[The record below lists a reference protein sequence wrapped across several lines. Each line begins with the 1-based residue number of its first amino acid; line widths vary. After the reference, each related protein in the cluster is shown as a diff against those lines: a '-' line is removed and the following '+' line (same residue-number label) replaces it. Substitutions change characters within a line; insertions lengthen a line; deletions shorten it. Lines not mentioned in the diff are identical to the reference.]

1 MLKELFESSFYMT
14 YPHDENVL
22 PNVTETI
29 YVGSFA
35 LVDPSACVGCRDI
48 CNPNPMQRQ
57 QLRLFTSTDVHAVK
71 MDDVLKY
78 VKDNLGEHCDYI
90 LDNGHKFCLVEMT
103 CANDVHVGS
112 KRLKSRSQLFNSI
125 SSLRACYAIREH
137 IDAAEQCYVVFS
149 WRKTEVGDENDPVEK
164 TMLKMIAVSDE
175 IYSPDNE
182 SNFDNTFK
190 YKEIRYP
197 DVYLY

>member
-1 MLKELFESSFYMT
+1 MLKELFESSFYIT

-22 PNVTETI
+22 PNVVETV

-35 LVDPSACVGCRDI
+35 LVDSSACVGCRDI
-48 CNPNPMQRQ
+48 CHPDPLQRQ
-57 QLRLFTSTDVHAVK
+57 QLRLLASTDVCAVR

-78 VKDNLGEHCDYI
+78 VNDNLGEHCDYI

-125 SSLRACYAIREH
+125 STLRACYAIREH
-137 IDAAEQCYVVFS
+137 IEAAEQCYVIFS
-149 WRKTEVGDENDPVEK
+149 WRKTVVGDDDDPVEK
-164 TMLKMIAVSDE
+164 TMQKMIEVSDE

-197 DVYLY
+197 DVYHY